1 MQVGPFPLE
10 LIVLFL
16 LTDIVMPGLVLLP
29 NILKMAL
36 GQIDRYSLDGKNFL
50 VCEYLAV
57 PTILNEGF
65 NFFEHAMEKEMV
77 K

>member
-57 PTILNEGF
+57 PAILNEGF